1 MTDPELVLLDEPTA
15 GLDLGGR
22 EELLSSLTS
31 LASDSS
37 GPSVVLVTHH
47 VEDIPQD
54 FTHAALMSNGQMI
67 NQGDM
72 KEVMNEE
79 NLSECFDLKI
89 SLLNEGGRYFAKV
102 LNKS

>member
-1 MTDPELVLLDEPTA
+1 
-15 GLDLGGR
+15 
-22 EELLSSLTS
+22 
-31 LASDSS
+31 
-37 GPSVVLVTHH
+37 
-47 VEDIPQD
+47 
-54 FTHAALMSNGQMI
+54 MSNGQMI

-79 NLSECFDLKI
+79 NLSECFNLEI